1 MIGIIIFMII
11 LIIVNTIITNI
22 IICWYLLM
30 TLFLFEYHTCVTMTS
45 IADTQ
50 DPLFQQSILKIDY
63 DEFYTVNFTE
73 KKPLGVVFER

>member
-1 MIGIIIFMII
+1 
-11 LIIVNTIITNI
+11 
-22 IICWYLLM
+22 
-30 TLFLFEYHTCVTMTS
+30 MTS

>member
-1 MIGIIIFMII
+1 MCNND
-11 LIIVNTIITNI
+11 LPP
-22 IICWYLLM
+22 LL
-30 TLFLFEYHTCVTMTS
+30 YS